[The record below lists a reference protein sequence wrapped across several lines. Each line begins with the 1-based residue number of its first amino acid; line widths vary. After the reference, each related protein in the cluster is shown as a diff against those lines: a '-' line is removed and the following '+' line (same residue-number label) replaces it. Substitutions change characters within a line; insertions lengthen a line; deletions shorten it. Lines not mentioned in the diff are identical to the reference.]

1 MQGEQQHHSCKTL
14 WGRTNQSSSATEQLA
29 DHYIRHETLRRIET
43 RVEAK
48 AAADKKKKDPN
59 DLATEDHRLTDLI
72 TAGKSESRHRRRRG
86 DLEGEP
92 IGVINIEKQYG
103 MSHESRN
110 SIRLQTWLKFHSHDP
125 AVQVSG

>member
-48 AAADKKKKDPN
+48 AVADKQKKN
-59 DLATEDHRLTDLI
+59 SNNLATEDQRLADLI
-72 TAGKSESRHRRRRG
+72 IAGKSESRRRRRRG
-86 DLEGEP
+86 DLEAEP
-92 IGVINIEKQYG
+92 IGAIDIKRQYG
-103 MSHESRN
+103 MSHETRN

-125 AVQVSG
+125 ATQVSG